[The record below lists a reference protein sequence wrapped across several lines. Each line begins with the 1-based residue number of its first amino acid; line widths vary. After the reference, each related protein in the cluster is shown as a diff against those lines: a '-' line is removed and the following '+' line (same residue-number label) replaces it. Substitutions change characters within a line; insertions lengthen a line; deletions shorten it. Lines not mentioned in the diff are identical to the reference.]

1 MKTKK
6 KGLIILSVI
15 IAAAAIIIA
24 LFSQP
29 VRTGIGNLG
38 VNGFTGRDLQN
49 VDDIILLSHCIEV
62 EGSTN
67 SVAGVKEAVRLG
79 ADGVCVD
86 LCFRTDGTPVMSDD
100 YNTVD
105 TSPAV
110 EELFKAMNDEKYS
123 DVRIYLNIVQ
133 LSDMSELNRL
143 AVEYNMVSRL
153 ILIGIDSAHYGM
165 ITNDDTIIPFYITVD
180 IDSSTASAIDSGEFK
195 VPEELSLYGAAGI
208 VINRTDCSDKLM
220 QAFAD
225 YGVPVI
231 VTDIENGSQLCSALL
246 DNARTVFVRDIKNSS
261 MILSGWISNMQ
272 ERYESSVEQSLK
284 ELSTSA

>member
-24 LFSQP
+24 LFSPP
-29 VRTGIGNLG
+29 VRTGFGNLG
-38 VNGFTGRDLQN
+38 VNGYTGKDLQN
-49 VDDIILLSHCIEV
+49 VDDIVLLVHCIEV

-86 LCFRTDGTPVMSDD
+86 LCFRKDGTPVLADD
-100 YNTVD
+100 YGKAETAP
-105 TSPAV
+105 SA
-110 EELFKAMNDEKYS
+110 EELFKAMNDEKFS
-123 DVRIYLNIVQ
+123 EIKIYLNIVQ

-153 ILIGIDSAHYGM
+153 MLIGIDSAHYGM
-165 ITNDDTIIPFYITVD
+165 ITNDDTIIPFFLTAD
-180 IDSSTASAIDSGEFK
+180 IDSSVNIDEFS
-195 VPEELSLYGAAGI
+195 VPEELALYGASG
-208 VINRTDCSDKLM
+208 VVVSRTDCSAKLL

-231 VTDIENGSQLCSALL
+231 VTEIESGSQLCSVLL
-246 DNARTVFVRDIKNSS
+246 DNAKTVYVKDIKNSS
-261 MILSGWISNMQ
+261 EILNGWISHMQ
-272 ERYESSVEQSLK
+272 DRYESSVEQSLK
-284 ELSTSA
+284 ELSTSENNK